1 MKQQAGS
8 GAAVTQGIGARSAK
22 LMMTMKNHMRL
33 LGVTCAVILF
43 AALAAAPGLA
53 QQAATD
59 RSGEG
64 GGDNTPTKS
73 EVHFNSVDPGGEH
86 GSAKRSRAG
95 DASHVGVSAQDG
107 FGIEAS
113 HAGAAPAGAP
123 AMMAPR
129 ADAGANTDLGPIR
142 LEGFT
147 GLQRRT
153 NRNALIANAPK
164 IPGRP
169 PAAIG
174 IGTPFMFFGANGRTA
189 HNTASM
195 VAPAASS
202 SVLGTPSLGR
212 NAADLKTSTAMGVNA
227 IGSVVAPAASGSVLG
242 TPGLGRNAADLRT
255 STALGV
261 NAIGSVATAATG
273 AGEAL
278 RHPNLPSAVTP
289 SHAAVI
295 SGTTVSHIASGPGYL
310 GGPAKDRSGING
322 TAIRP
327 KY

>member
-1 MKQQAGS
+1 
-8 GAAVTQGIGARSAK
+8 
-22 LMMTMKNHMRL
+22 MMTMKNPMQF
-33 LGVTCAVILF
+33 LGATCAVILC

-64 GGDNTPTKS
+64 GGVGDNTATKS
-73 EVHFNSVDPGGEH
+73 EPHFNGADPRGEH
-86 GSAKRSRAG
+86 GSANRSRAG
-95 DASHVGVSAQDG
+95 DASHVGVSTHDG

-123 AMMAPR
+123 GMMTPR

-147 GLQRRT
+147 GLQRRA
-153 NRNALIANAPK
+153 NRNALITNAPK
-164 IPGRP
+164 VPGRP

-174 IGTPFMFFGANGRTA
+174 ISAPFMFSGATGKTA
-189 HNTASM
+189 HNSAG
-195 VAPAASS
+195 VVVPGASS
-202 SVLGTPSLGR
+202 SALGTS
-212 NAADLKTSTAMGVNA
+212 
-227 IGSVVAPAASGSVLG
+227 
-242 TPGLGRNAADLRT
+242 GLGRNAADLRT
-255 STALGV
+255 SAPPGV

-273 AGEAL
+273 AGAAL
-278 RHPNLPSAVTP
+278 HHPSLPSSAVTGAP

>member
-1 MKQQAGS
+1 
-8 GAAVTQGIGARSAK
+8 
-22 LMMTMKNHMRL
+22 MMTMKNRMQF
-33 LGVTCAVILF
+33 LGATCAVILC

-53 QQAATD
+53 QQAAAD

-64 GGDNTPTKS
+64 GVVGDNTATKS
-73 EVHFNSVDPGGEH
+73 GEH
-86 GSAKRSRAG
+86 GSANRSRAG
-95 DASHVGVSAQDG
+95 DASHIGVSTHDG

-123 AMMAPR
+123 GTMTPR
-129 ADAGANTDLGPIR
+129 AEAGANTDLGPIR

-147 GLQRRT
+147 GLQRRA
-153 NRNALIANAPK
+153 NRKALIANAPK
-164 IPGRP
+164 VPGRP

-174 IGTPFMFFGANGRTA
+174 ISAPFMFSGANGKTA
-189 HNTASM
+189 HNTAS
-195 VAPAASS
+195 VVVPGASS
-202 SVLGTPSLGR
+202 SALGTPSLGR
-212 NAADLKTSTAMGVNA
+212 NG
-227 IGSVVAPAASGSVLG
+227 
-242 TPGLGRNAADLRT
+242 ADLRT
-255 STALGV
+255 SAPMGV

-273 AGEAL
+273 AGAAAH
-278 RHPNLPSAVTP
+278 HPSLPSSAVTGAP